1 MIPPQLLDK
10 TWSKIRSQKVPDDIA
25 LRAAGWGIWKD
36 VISKDEILI
45 YRSVDKKIH
54 TALK

>member
-10 TWSKIRSQKVPDDIA
+10 TWSKIRSQKEPDDIA
-25 LRAAGWGIWKD
+25 LKAAGWGIWKD
-36 VISKDEILI
+36 VTSKEEIFI

-54 TALK
+54 AALK